1 MTVTSVVVAT
11 ARARQV
17 LLGAVVALVV
27 VLGACAGPRPDRASV
42 GGVIEPGVGEFVFDG
57 YPPLSDR
64 PVRVFYIAPANPATA
79 EILVVMHGVG
89 RDGAEYRSDWEGL
102 VKNRNV
108 LVLVPEF
115 SHDHYPGSESYNLGN
130 VVDSDY
136 EPVPREQW
144 SFNVVEALFD
154 FVRRD
159 LGNSSPDYM
168 MFGHSAGAQFVH
180 RFVMFMPEH
189 RVRVAVA
196 ANAGWYT
203 MPDPAEPFPY
213 GLKGSPMTADGLG
226 PAFATNLIILLGK
239 DDIDSTDDSLRRDEQ
254 SDEQGRHR
262 LARGLTFVQ
271 TAREMADEMGLQLRW
286 RLQTVPGLAH
296 EHRDAAA
303 AAAPLLLGGA

>member
-1 MTVTSVVVAT
+1 VTVTSVVTTTV
-11 ARARQV
+11 RVRQV
-17 LLGAVVALVV
+17 LVGVVVALVV
-27 VLGACAGPRPDRASV
+27 LGSCAGPLPHRASAT
-42 GGVIEPGVGEFVFDG
+42 GVIEPGVGDFVFDG

-64 PVRVFYIAPANPATA
+64 PVRVFYIAPADPATA

-102 VKNRNV
+102 VRNRNV

-115 SHDHYPGSESYNLGN
+115 STDHYPGSEFYNLGN
-130 VVDSDY
+130 VVDSEH
-136 EPVPREQW
+136 EPVPRERW

-159 LGNSSPDYM
+159 VGNGSQDYL

-189 RVRVAVA
+189 HVRLAVA

-203 MPDPAEPFPY
+203 MPDPSEPFPY
-213 GLKGSPMTADGLG
+213 GLKGSPMTAGGLAS
-226 PAFATNLIILLGK
+226 AFATNLVILLGT
-239 DDIDSTDDSLRRDEQ
+239 DDIDSSDDSLRRDERT
-254 SDEQGRHR
+254 DEQGRHR
-262 LARGLTFVQ
+262 LARGFTFYR
-271 TAREMADEMGLQLRW
+271 TAREVAAENGLPLRW
-286 RLQTVPGLAH
+286 QLQTVPGLAH

-303 AAAPLLLGGA
+303 AAAPLLLRGA

>member
-1 MTVTSVVVAT
+1 MTALV
-11 ARARQV
+11 RARQV
-17 LLGAVVALVV
+17 LGGVVVALVV
-27 VLGACAGPRPDRASV
+27 LCSCAGPQPDRGSADS
-42 GGVIEPGVGEFVFDG
+42 VIESGVGEFVFDG

-64 PVRVFYIAPANPATA
+64 PVRVFYIAPADPATA

-89 RDGAEYRSDWEGL
+89 RDGEEYRSDWEDL
-102 VKNRNV
+102 VDNRNV

-115 SHDHYPGSESYNLGN
+115 SDDHYPGSEAYNLGN
-130 VVDSDY
+130 VVDGDH
-136 EPVPREQW
+136 ELVPRERW

-154 FVRRD
+154 FVRHD
-159 LGNSSPDYM
+159 VGNSSQDYA

-203 MPDPAEPFPY
+203 MPDPSEPFPY
-213 GLKGSPMTADGLG
+213 GLDGSPMTTDGLRS
-226 PAFATNLIILLGK
+226 AFAAHLVVLLGT
-239 DDIDSTDDSLRRDEQ
+239 DDIDPADDSLRRDER

-262 LARGLTFVQ
+262 LERGFTFYQ
-271 TAREMADEMGLQLRW
+271 TAQKVADEKGLRLHW

-303 AAAPLLLGGA
+303 AAAPVLLGGAW